1 MSATPTGLQ
10 ARTENTVK
18 DLSQQIVREKSMP
31 STRARIKT
39 CIEIKHF
46 CLLSNYGV
54 GGTEKI
60 N

>member
-10 ARTENTVK
+10 ARTESTVK
-18 DLSQQIVREKSMP
+18 DLSQQIVRETSMP
-31 STRARIKT
+31 LTRARIKT

-46 CLLSNYGV
+46 CLFSNYGV
-54 GGTEKI
+54 GGKEKI

>member
-18 DLSQQIVREKSMP
+18 DLSQQIVRETSMP
-31 STRARIKT
+31 LTRAPIKT

-46 CLLSNYGV
+46 CLL
-54 GGTEKI
+54 
-60 N
+60 